1 MHGAAA
7 PPRRPAAPNHIIGA
21 AAPPVPLDAQSV
33 LKAIEDEK
41 VTFIDFWF
49 VDIFGELRRMG
60 MPSYAITEESFRHG
74 LEKLDASSIVGF
86 KSVNQSDMILKP
98 DPSTFRVLP
107 PEYDNGRRKN
117 ARLICDLYEGNTTSE
132 SRYNRDS
139 RAVTKKAAERLAEAG
154 LTHTSWGPEI
164 EFFVFDTITVYP
176 SPYAATHSHGGS
188 GYSIESKES
197 PWAKGNIST
206 AIDLKEGYYP
216 SQPKDTLESFRKDIC
231 EDLYH
236 YFGIKIEAEHHEV
249 ATSGQCE
256 INLVHDEMVTM
267 ADNVVA
273 AKNVVKVKAKRRN
286 KVATFM
292 PKPIYGDNAS
302 AMHTHQSIWNGETNK
317 MYDSDDSVAQLSQIG
332 RYYVGGILDHARA
345 LCAISNPTTNS
356 YKRLVPGFEAP
367 VNVCWGLGNRSAAIR
382 VPMYYRNQAKSKRI
396 EYRVPDPTANIY
408 LLEAALLLAGL
419 DGIRRKLDPGS
430 PVEENVYRL
439 TPEKKREY
447 GIGMLP
453 ASLKGALDAL
463 GTDSAFL
470 EDAFTRDFLDKYAEL
485 KRKEYNAFAQT
496 PTTWEVSMY
505 ADA

>member
-1 MHGAAA
+1 MDAAA
-7 PPRRPAAPNHIIGA
+7 
-21 AAPPVPLDAQSV
+21 V
-33 LKAIEDEK
+33 LKAIEDEQI
-41 VTFIDFWF
+41 TFVDFWF

-60 MPSYAITEESFRHG
+60 MPSYAIDRDSFGNG
-74 LEKLDASSIVGF
+74 LEKLDASSILGF
-86 KSVNQSDMILKP
+86 KSVNRSDMILKP
-98 DPSTFRVLP
+98 DPSTFCILP
-107 PEYDNGRRKN
+107 PEYDDGRRKN
-117 ARLICDLYEGNTTSE
+117 ARLICDLYEGNTSSE

-139 RAVTKKAAERLAEAG
+139 RGITKKAAAKLSSAG
-154 LTHTSWGPEI
+154 LTHAFWGPEL

-176 SPYAATHSHGGS
+176 SPYAATHSYGGS

-231 EDLYH
+231 EDLYR

-256 INLVHDEMVTM
+256 INLVYDDMMTM

-302 AMHTHQSIWNGETNK
+302 AMHTHQSLWNGETNA
-317 MYDSDDSVAQLSQIG
+317 MYDPDDDVAQLSQTG
-332 RYYVGGILDHARA
+332 RYYVGGILDHAAA

-367 VNVCWGLGNRSAAIR
+367 VNVCWGMGNRSAAIR
-382 VPMYYRNQAKSKRI
+382 VPMYYRNQQRSKRI

-419 DGIRRKLDPGS
+419 DGIRRKADPGS
-430 PVEENVYRL
+430 PVEENAYRL

-447 GIGMLP
+447 GIGTLP
-453 ASLKGALDAL
+453 GSLKGALDAL
-463 GTDSAFL
+463 GSDTGFL
-470 EDAFTRDFLDKYAEL
+470 EDVFTRDFLEKYSDL
-485 KRKEYNAFAQT
+485 KRQEYVAFAQT
-496 PTTWEVSMY
+496 PTPWEVSMY